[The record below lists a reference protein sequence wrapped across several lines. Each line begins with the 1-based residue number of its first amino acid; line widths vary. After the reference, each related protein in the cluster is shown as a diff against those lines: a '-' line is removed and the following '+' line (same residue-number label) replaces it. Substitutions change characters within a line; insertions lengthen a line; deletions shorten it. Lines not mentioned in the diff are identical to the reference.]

1 MSLTDKF
8 QIIEPYS
15 FVPNKIDSY
24 FENLICSD
32 INIYAPYFVDSSFSH
47 TDYNVKIEEYVRQH
61 LISRRNNIR
70 SLLKADNYHLSNMN
84 SFIKH
89 FLTKLEHINTLLR
102 KDNDI
107 IIRENI
113 KLLSN
118 LIISDSIILLFIE
131 DLVNSFDRDQ
141 LTSIQQFINI
151 IKMFNKYDDGETYSK
166 VLTNFSNSFTKQ
178 FLNMEQIPLP
188 LNIKKVQE
196 LCSIIKYTT
205 SIEEYYKFLHND
217 ITMIN
222 KTNYDL
228 IISKFIDV
236 LIYNT
241 PFEIKY
247 TIDNIK
253 SSIYKMNTH
262 VFNNEYT
269 AMKIIIEVINLIVR
283 YEKSSEYILDIIDI
297 ISFIDKILNPDKFTQ
312 SFKIRRGIITEKFAE
327 LICSENVL
335 ELIHSKIDDH
345 IRDGRISDAIHTF
358 SYCTNVKDKDVF
370 INKYYEQCKTRLMQ
384 YISTHTNI
392 SGFTNSIANENYII
406 EFLKQKYGDKVVYK
420 IKKIVDDAKAS
431 FDNMMN
437 FNRLIKN
444 NNIDKTLTVL
454 TTSYKNWDINQS
466 EGVITTNILQNM
478 GNTVMGKA
486 LRNYKKFYDTRYEEK
501 RVLFY
506 SLHFGEV
513 DITYMGQQLIM
524 LPIQFCVLELYNN
537 TDTIDISKLKSSPF
551 FMNYSDKFRNDTI
564 YSLISGGLFK
574 TSGSNIILATS
585 GQFKQ
590 NLIEIFFTNS
600 DYSNIWQ
607 ENKNRELAH
616 SREEIIMANINH
628 LIKTHNMSLKELY
641 ENIRKSITLFDVTHD
656 MFDKSIQYMI
666 LHQYIKIDSN
676 NVIKV
681 IW

>member
-8 QIIEPYS
+8 QVIELYS

-32 INIYAPYFVDSSFSH
+32 INIFPPYFVDSTFLN
-47 TDYNVKIEEYVRQH
+47 TNYNVKIDEYIRQH
-61 LISRRNNIR
+61 LVSRRNNIR
-70 SLLKADNYHLSNMN
+70 SLLKSDNYHLSNMN

-89 FLTKLEHINTLLR
+89 FLTKLEYINTILR
-102 KDNDI
+102 RDNDI
-107 IIRENI
+107 IIRDNI
-113 KLLSN
+113 NLLSN

-131 DLVNSFDRDQ
+131 DLVISFDKDQ
-141 LTSIQQFINI
+141 LTNIQQFINM
-151 IKMFNKYDDGETYSK
+151 IKMFNKYDDSETYSK
-166 VLTNFSNSFTKQ
+166 VLTNFSNSITKQ
-178 FLNMEQIPLP
+178 FLTTEQIPLP
-188 LNIKKVQE
+188 LNIKIIQE
-196 LCSIIKYTT
+196 LHSVIKYTT
-205 SIEEYYKFLHND
+205 SVEEYYKFLHQD
-217 ITMIN
+217 INIIN
-222 KTNYDL
+222 MTNYEL
-228 IISKFIDV
+228 IIIKFINV
-236 LIYNT
+236 LKTNT

-253 SSIYKMNTH
+253 SSIYKINPN
-262 VFNNEYT
+262 VFNNEKNAKAIVT
-269 AMKIIIEVINLIVR
+269 EVINLIVR
-283 YEKSSEYILDIIDI
+283 YEKTSEYILDIIDI
-297 ISFIDKILNPDKFTQ
+297 ISFIDKILNPDNFTQ
-312 SFKIRRGIITEKFAE
+312 SFKIHRSIITEKITE
-327 LICSENVL
+327 LICSEHVL
-335 ELIHSKIDDH
+335 DMIHSKIDNY
-345 IRDGRISDAIHTF
+345 IRDGHISDAIQTL

-370 INKYYEQCKTRLMQ
+370 INKYYEQCKTRLIQ
-384 YISTHTNI
+384 NISTHTNI
-392 SGFTNSIANENYII
+392 IANENYII
-406 EFLKQKYGDKVVYK
+406 DYIKQKYGDKLVYK
-420 IKKIVDDAKAS
+420 IKKIVDDAKSS
-431 FDNMMN
+431 FDNMMV
-437 FNRLIKN
+437 FNKLVK
-444 NNIDKTLTVL
+444 NNIDKALTVL

-486 LRNYKKFYDTRYEEK
+486 LRNYKKFYDTRYEGK

-513 DITYMGQQLIM
+513 DITYMEQQLVM

-537 TDTIDISKLKSSPF
+537 IDTIDISVIKSSSF

-574 TSGSNIILATS
+574 TNGNNIILATS
-585 GQFKQ
+585 GPFKQ

-607 ENKNRELAH
+607 ENKIQELAH

-628 LIKTHNMSLKELY
+628 VIKLRNLSQNSLYK
-641 ENIRKSITLFDVTHD
+641 NVRKSITLFDVTID

-666 LHQYIKIDSN
+666 LHQYIKIDSDN
-676 NVIKV
+676 IIKV